1 MRRACTARPSR
12 MSIVAASTFAPVAT
26 RGVTLGRW
34 SNDRASATRLARPAV
49 TARAQAK
56 ADVAVGDV
64 AVICAA
70 AAHDEPVAIT
80 DNEGRL
86 RRVLRQEDLLEPIR
100 SQLRE
105 ESASRFG
112 GSTR

>member
-1 MRRACTARPSR
+1 M
-12 MSIVAASTFAPVAT
+12 
-26 RGVTLGRW
+26 
-34 SNDRASATRLARPAV
+34 
-49 TARAQAK
+49 
-56 ADVAVGDV
+56 GDV

-105 ESASRFG
+105 ESESRFG